1 MSNFNSL
8 SIIIIYKFSFK
19 KWKKKLKIRN
29 YEINK
34 KKDYKKE
41 LYNALIYHITYYF
54 ILLYIKKYKINKKIK
69 IIIIELNCR
78 IIIK

>member
-34 KKDYKKE
+34 KKE
-41 LYNALIYHITYYF
+41 L
-54 ILLYIKKYKINKKIK
+54 
-69 IIIIELNCR
+69 
-78 IIIK
+78 